1 MPIVRKKRLNMNVR
15 RTGRRVAVAFSLLTA
30 LLAPRVLAQV
40 DKSGSPA
47 APAEA
52 ASAAAPAP
60 SNETVNGIATVYSR
74 RFAGRKTASGE
85 RYSPDA
91 LTAAHNTL
99 PLGTRV
105 KVTGVQ
111 SRRSVVVV
119 ITDRGPNTAGR
130 IIDLSSTAARE
141 IGMVRSGLREVS
153 LEVLSPPAAQTART
167 NKTAK

>member
-1 MPIVRKKRLNMNVR
+1 M
-15 RTGRRVAVAFSLLTA
+15 
-30 LLAPRVLAQV
+30 
-40 DKSGSPA
+40 
-47 APAEA
+47 
-52 ASAAAPAP
+52 
-60 SNETVNGIATVYSR
+60 YSR

-130 IIDLSSTAARE
+130 IIDLSSAAARE

-153 LEVLSPPAAQTART
+153 LEVLSQPAAQTART